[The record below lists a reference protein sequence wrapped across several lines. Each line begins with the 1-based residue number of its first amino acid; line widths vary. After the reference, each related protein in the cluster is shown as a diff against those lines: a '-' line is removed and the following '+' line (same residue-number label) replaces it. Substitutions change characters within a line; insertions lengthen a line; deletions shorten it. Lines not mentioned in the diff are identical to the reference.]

1 MFSAIKFIENKRLN
15 DTEKLPVLKT
25 LKNILEESGQSS
37 IGINDITARWMYNKQ
52 HKPQLSYE
60 LQHGVDTKSILICGI
75 NVSQSPT
82 DYYENTCFNGKS
94 T

>member
-37 IGINDITARWMYNKQ
+37 M
-52 HKPQLSYE
+52 E
-60 LQHGVDTKSILICGI
+60 
-75 NVSQSPT
+75 
-82 DYYENTCFNGKS
+82 
-94 T
+94 